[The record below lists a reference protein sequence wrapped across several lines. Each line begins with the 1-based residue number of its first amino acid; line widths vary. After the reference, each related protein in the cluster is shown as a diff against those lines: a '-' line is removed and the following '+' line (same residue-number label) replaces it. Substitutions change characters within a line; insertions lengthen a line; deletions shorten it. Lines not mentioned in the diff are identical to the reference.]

1 MNKPGAENYKKYANL
16 GPLAGD
22 IRTIFVGSL
31 ATRVTSMIADLR
43 ANRHLQRVFLDE
55 YFLMNCGLMSRVLK
69 TSI

>member
-43 ANRHLQRVFLDE
+43 AN
-55 YFLMNCGLMSRVLK
+55 
-69 TSI
+69 